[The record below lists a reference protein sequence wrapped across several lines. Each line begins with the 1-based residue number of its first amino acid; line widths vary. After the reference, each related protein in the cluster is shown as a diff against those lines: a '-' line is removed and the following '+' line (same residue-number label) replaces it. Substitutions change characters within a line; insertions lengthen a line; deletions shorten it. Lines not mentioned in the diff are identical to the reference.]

1 MTGACITYFLII
13 VIDKV
18 RPIEVINQAVK
29 PQLPQAHY
37 VMEVPHVQ
45 DLVRQRVR
53 SDAICAEGK
62 AHTDTACMDSVMKV
76 VYPRHCMRPAYDDV
90 ASTSSE
96 HAFKGES
103 EDEHHDK
110 GDEKAAHRGTIDAR
124 CTISEGNAV
133 AIFLA
138 QRSKST
144 RDGLATRLAQEHGIS
159 LKAVYD
165 IWNMRTWCR
174 ATRPHWTAAQEKKF
188 MGLKCAMPKRNP
200 VRHAA
205 PSAEVWKRTD
215 KNTGGLLEEALT
227 WIENMI

>member
-1 MTGACITYFLII
+1 MTGACITYFLI
-13 VIDKV
+13 VIDEV
-18 RPIEVINQAVK
+18 RPLEVINQAVK
-29 PQLPQAHY
+29 LQLPQAHY

-96 HAFKGES
+96 RAVKGES

-124 CTISEGNAV
+124 CTISKGNAV

-144 RDGLATRLAQEHGIS
+144 RDGLATRLAKEHGIS